1 VKQIEEE
8 ACQVKGK
15 KARPRKDISA
25 NICIVIGMKAVI
37 IDIEQE
43 QAKKEGQESRSF
55 SASKQMVK

>member
-1 VKQIEEE
+1 MKQIEEE

-25 NICIVIGMKAVI
+25 KICIVIGMKAVI

-43 QAKKEGQESRSF
+43 QAKRKDRIKVIQ
-55 SASKQMVK
+55 SK